1 LTRLIDSERNVNQ
14 PPDQGE
20 PAWPSVAPTNTKGET
35 ETNKNMFSSP
45 FKYIS
50 TTVGRLFSPSP
61 AGKAGKKGR
70 GRPKG
75 KAGGVTKTRKK
86 KQNPHGLK
94 KPKRAMSAYLFFATD
109 VRPSIVSAKPG
120 LKTTDVTKVVAEKW
134 KAMSDADKVPYQKKA
149 DKDKKRYEKEM
160 KDFKDK
166 LAKMPAL
173 PKDAAEIQ
181 KDVEKK
187 LKTILAKSFKPEAFA
202 KVKKGFE
209 EGKSLQINTAISTYN
224 MQGGRGKKPDAMG
237 FMTQL
242 FGVTDAKKLK
252 K

>member
-1 LTRLIDSERNVNQ
+1 
-14 PPDQGE
+14 
-20 PAWPSVAPTNTKGET
+20 
-35 ETNKNMFSSP
+35 
-45 FKYIS
+45 
-50 TTVGRLFSPSP
+50 
-61 AGKAGKKGR
+61 
-70 GRPKG
+70 
-75 KAGGVTKTRKK
+75 
-86 KQNPHGLK
+86 
-94 KPKRAMSAYLFFATD
+94 MSAYLFFATD

-149 DKDKKRYEKEM
+149 DKDKKRYEKVM
-160 KDFKDK
+160 KD
-166 LAKMPAL
+166 
-173 PKDAAEIQ
+173 
-181 KDVEKK
+181 
-187 LKTILAKSFKPEAFA
+187 
-202 KVKKGFE
+202 FE